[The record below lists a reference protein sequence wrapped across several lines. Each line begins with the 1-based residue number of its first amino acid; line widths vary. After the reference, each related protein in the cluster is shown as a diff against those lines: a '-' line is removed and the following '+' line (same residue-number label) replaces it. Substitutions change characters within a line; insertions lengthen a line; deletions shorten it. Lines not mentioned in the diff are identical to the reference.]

1 MNWNNRPN
9 NQVYPQKQQYTTPP
23 AATYQPATHQPATHQ
38 QATHQPATYQ
48 PATYQPTKPYQPTT
62 AYQQATYK
70 QAAYQGNTFNNAYNT
85 SPAVPLATRVGSMA
99 PSVNQQK
106 YVVPQQPHGSSGVP
120 TAVPIKN
127 NTYNY
132 NIPNQ
137 NFASPTN
144 LQTNVNRQ
152 ASSQVYVPPLNNNT
166 SNSFMPNNLNLETSS
181 GARTYST
188 YATLFY
194 TMLLDPS
201 TMLPVPLVPPM
212 LCPSLKT
219 IIRIPVPIQIASPS
233 LLTIESRISRFHL
246 PPPIPP
252 INESLR
258 I

>member
-9 NQVYPQKQQYTTPP
+9 NQVYHQKPQYTTPP
-23 AATYQPATHQPATHQ
+23 AATYQPATHQPATYQ
-38 QATHQPATYQ
+38 PATHQQ
-48 PATYQPTKPYQPTT
+48 ATYQPTKPYQPTT
-62 AYQQATYK
+62 AYQQARYK
-70 QAAYQGNTFNNAYNT
+70 QTAYQGNTFNNAYKA
-85 SPAVPLATRVGSMA
+85 SPAVPLTTRVGSMA

-106 YVVPQQPHGSSGVP
+106 YVVLQQPHGSSGVP
-120 TAVPIKN
+120 NAVPIKN

-181 GARTYST
+181 GARPYST
-188 YATLFY
+188 YVTLFY

-201 TMLPVPLVPPM
+201 TMFPVPLVPTI
-212 LCPSLKT
+212 LFPSLKT
-219 IIRIPVPIQIASPS
+219 MIRIPVPIQTASPS
-233 LLTIESRISRFHL
+233 LLTIESRIIRFHL
-246 PPPIPP
+246 PSPMPPIH
-252 INESLR
+252 ESLR